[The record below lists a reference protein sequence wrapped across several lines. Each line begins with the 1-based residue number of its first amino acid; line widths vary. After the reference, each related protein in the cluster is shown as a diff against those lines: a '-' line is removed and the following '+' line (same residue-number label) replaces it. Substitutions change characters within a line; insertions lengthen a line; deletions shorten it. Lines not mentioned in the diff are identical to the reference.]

1 MGSRVSG
8 VDFRQRRPISK
19 KGLQMQTAFGRRRRH
34 LSQNWEHGPRAP
46 MGDPPAV
53 RPGGGV

>member
-1 MGSRVSG
+1 MGSRVSD

-19 KGLQMQTAFGRRRRH
+19 KGLQMQTAFGMPRRH
-34 LSQNWEHGPRAP
+34 LPRKWEHGPRAP
-46 MGDPPAV
+46 KVGPPAV